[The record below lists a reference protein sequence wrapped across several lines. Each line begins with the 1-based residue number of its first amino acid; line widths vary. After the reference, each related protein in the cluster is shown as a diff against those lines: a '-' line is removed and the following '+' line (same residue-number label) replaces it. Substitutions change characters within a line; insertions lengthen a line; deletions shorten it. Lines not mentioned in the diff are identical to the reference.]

1 MRPNVFIPVSP
12 KYHPTWESDEMK
24 CFDHRISDLTKCL
37 HPRLTWWTFRA
48 GLFAMEMM
56 SSALQSSR
64 WTRKKTLLERE
75 TANSERESGEY
86 FEEKNI
92 VTSPFPSPAGLHRP
106 VLPRTGLHHL
116 DGQPLCYEV
125 NHFTITNCNNKAKNI
140 SILRKIFQI
149 RLDVHFRSGETSTD
163 METWQRDYLTGTG

>member
-64 WTRKKTLLERE
+64 WTRKGDGKQWKGKVGIILKIKTLWL
-75 TANSERESGEY
+75 NFS
-86 FEEKNI
+86 
-92 VTSPFPSPAGLHRP
+92 TSLAGLHRP

-125 NHFTITNCNNKAKNI
+125 NHFIIINCNNKAKNI

>member
-64 WTRKKTLLERE
+64 WTRNKTLLERE

-86 FEEKNI
+86 FKDKNI
-92 VTSPFPSPAGLHRP
+92 VTYLFHITSWVSSPSPASHRASPPWWQTSLLWGQSLH
-106 VLPRTGLHHL
+106 
-116 DGQPLCYEV
+116 Y
-125 NHFTITNCNNKAKNI
+125 NKYH
-140 SILRKIFQI
+140 IFQL
-149 RLDVHFRSGETSTD
+149 RLLYAHFRSGETSTD